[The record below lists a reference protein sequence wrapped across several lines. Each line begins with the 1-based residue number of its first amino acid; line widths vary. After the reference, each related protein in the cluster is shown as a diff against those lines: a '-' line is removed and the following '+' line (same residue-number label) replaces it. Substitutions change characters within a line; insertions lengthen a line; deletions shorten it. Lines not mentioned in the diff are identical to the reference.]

1 MTITSTKGANM
12 MKKLFM
18 LTLSASLLSI
28 IACGEKKGTI
38 EGVVLDAFTGKP
50 VEMPTVWMDS
60 TIFSTQKPKYE
71 FKGELQKG
79 QFKFVNV
86 PVGDYLIKAR
96 RNRYV
101 LGQEKFT
108 TSDASPDLK
117 LTLYIY
123 NDQVDPG
130 LYKAGAEGAEKISN
144 NWVLWSASCK
154 ESVAGYRLSY
164 VDSKEMPSLPN
175 DKKSKKKNKKKAAP
189 AGKEMPLPAPGVV
202 DANIDFLYKNA
213 SSVTAPLMA
222 ASYPVEAGNVASH
235 TDCDG
240 FNGDKKGLFA
250 NASKKVDLEV
260 AYKSE
265 SLYQIKG
272 TLPKGKQVLVLSQDG
287 KTLQTYYFEVK

>member
-1 MTITSTKGANM
+1 M
-12 MKKLFM
+12 MKKIFM

-38 EGVVLDAFTGKP
+38 EGVVLDPFTGKA

-60 TIFSTQKPKYE
+60 TIFSTQKSKYE

-108 TSDASPDLK
+108 TSDKSPDAK

-130 LYKAGAEGAEKISN
+130 LYKPNLEGAEKISN

-154 ESVAGYRLSY
+154 ESVAAYRLSY
-164 VDSKEMPSLPN
+164 VDSKEMPNLPTKGK
-175 DKKSKKKNKKKAAP
+175 KKSKKKKAAP
-189 AGKEMPLPAPGVV
+189 AGKEMPLPSARIV
-202 DANIDFLYKNA
+202 DSNIDFLYKNA

-222 ASYPVEAGNVASH
+222 ASYAVETGNVASH
-235 TDCDG
+235 TDCQG

-250 NASKKVDLEV
+250 NESKKTDLEV
-260 AYKSE
+260 SYKSE
-265 SLYQIKG
+265 ALYQVKG

>member
-1 MTITSTKGANM
+1 
-12 MKKLFM
+12 MKKIFM

-38 EGVVLDAFTGKP
+38 EGVVLDPFTGKA

-60 TIFSTQKPKYE
+60 TIFSTQKSKYE

-108 TSDASPDLK
+108 TSDKSPDAK

-130 LYKAGAEGAEKISN
+130 LYKPNPEGAEKISN
-144 NWVLWSASCK
+144 SWVLWSATCK

-164 VDSKEMPSLPN
+164 VDSKEMPSLPTKGK
-175 DKKSKKKNKKKAAP
+175 KKSKKKKAAP
-189 AGKEMPLPAPGVV
+189 AGKKMPLPAPGVV

-222 ASYPVEAGNVASH
+222 ASYAVETDNVASH
-235 TDCDG
+235 TDCQG

-250 NASKKVDLEV
+250 NASKKTDLEV
-260 AYKSE
+260 SYKSE
-265 SLYQIKG
+265 ALYQVKG

>member
-1 MTITSTKGANM
+1 M
-12 MKKLFM
+12 MKKIFM

-38 EGVVLDAFTGKP
+38 EGVVLDPFTGKA

-60 TIFSTQKPKYE
+60 TIFSTQKSKYE

-108 TSDASPDLK
+108 TSDKSPDAK

-130 LYKAGAEGAEKISN
+130 LYKPNPEGAEKISN
-144 NWVLWSASCK
+144 SWVLWSATCK

-164 VDSKEMPSLPN
+164 VDSKEMPSLPTKGK
-175 DKKSKKKNKKKAAP
+175 KKSKKKKAAP
-189 AGKEMPLPAPGVV
+189 AGKKMPLPAPGVV

-222 ASYPVEAGNVASH
+222 ASYAVETDNVASH
-235 TDCDG
+235 TDCQG

-260 AYKSE
+260 SYKSE
-265 SLYQIKG
+265 ALYQVKG

>member
-1 MTITSTKGANM
+1 M
-12 MKKLFM
+12 MKKIFM

-38 EGVVLDAFTGKP
+38 EGVVLDPFTGKA

-60 TIFSTQKPKYE
+60 TIFSTQKSKYE

-79 QFKFVNV
+79 QFKFVNG

-108 TSDASPDLK
+108 TSDKSPDAK

-130 LYKAGAEGAEKISN
+130 LYKPNPEGAEKISN

-154 ESVAGYRLSY
+154 ESIAGYRFSY
-164 VDSKEMPSLPN
+164 VDSKEMPNLSN
-175 DKKSKKKNKKKAAP
+175 HKKSKKKKKRAAP

-222 ASYPVEAGNVASH
+222 ASYIVESGNVASH
-235 TDCDG
+235 SDCQG

-250 NASKKVDLEV
+250 NASKKTDLEV
-260 AYKSE
+260 SYKSE
-265 SLYQIKG
+265 ALYQVKG

>member
-1 MTITSTKGANM
+1 M
-12 MKKLFM
+12 MKKIFM

-38 EGVVLDAFTGKP
+38 EGVVLDPFTGKA

-60 TIFSTQKPKYE
+60 TIFSTQKSKYE

-108 TSDASPDLK
+108 TSDKSPDAK

-130 LYKAGAEGAEKISN
+130 LYKPNPEGAEKISN

-154 ESVAGYRLSY
+154 ESVAAYRLSY
-164 VDSKEMPSLPN
+164 VDSKEMPSLPTKGK
-175 DKKSKKKNKKKAAP
+175 KKSKKKKAAP
-189 AGKEMPLPAPGVV
+189 AGKEMPLPSARIV
-202 DANIDFLYKNA
+202 DSNIDFLYKNA

-222 ASYPVEAGNVASH
+222 ASYAVETDNVASH
-235 TDCDG
+235 TDCQG

-250 NASKKVDLEV
+250 IESKKTDLEV
-260 AYKSE
+260 SYKSE
-265 SLYQIKG
+265 A
-272 TLPKGKQVLVLSQDG
+272 PRM
-287 KTLQTYYFEVK
+287 

>member
-1 MTITSTKGANM
+1 
-12 MKKLFM
+12 MKKIFM

-38 EGVVLDAFTGKP
+38 EGVVLDPFTGKT
-50 VEMPTVWMDS
+50 VEMPTVWMHS
-60 TIFSTQKPKYE
+60 TIFSTQKSNYE

-108 TSDASPDLK
+108 TSDKSPDAK

-130 LYKAGAEGAEKISN
+130 LYKPNPEGAEKISN
-144 NWVLWSASCK
+144 SWVLWSASCK
-154 ESVAGYRLSY
+154 ESVAAYRLSY
-164 VDSKEMPSLPN
+164 VDSKEMPSLPTKGK
-175 DKKSKKKNKKKAAP
+175 KKSKKKKAAP

-222 ASYPVEAGNVASH
+222 ASYAVETDNVASH
-235 TDCDG
+235 TDCQG

-250 NASKKVDLEV
+250 NAAKKTDLEV
-260 AYKSE
+260 SYKSE
-265 SLYQIKG
+265 ALYQVKG